1 MIKEDKKLT
10 LEVAAG
16 IGIFTG
22 AALLLALIL
31 YPRPSVF
38 AGLLL
43 GMVLSLAMFFSM
55 AAVVKLCLKTQ
66 SNKFTVMFSATSSLA
81 RYMMLFAVLLVV
93 VRKYSD
99 LFQPIAVVVGI
110 FGVKAGAFMQPL
122 IHRMIQKNK

>member
-43 GMVLSLAMFFSM
+43 GMVFSLAMFFFHGGSGQ
-55 AAVVKLCLKTQ
+55 A
-66 SNKFTVMFSATSSLA
+66 
-81 RYMMLFAVLLVV
+81 LF
-93 VRKYSD
+93 KD
-99 LFQPIAVVVGI
+99 PE
-110 FGVKAGAFMQPL
+110 
-122 IHRMIQKNK
+122 